1 VTERHVHFGWG
12 HGPGVLEFLWDVDL
26 LGKRVAYYLSSENEE
41 GWSAIDDLIHER
53 DVVKPELNELAIT
66 GQISD
71 DVKWL
76 M

>member
-1 VTERHVHFGWG
+1 MTERHVHFGEG

-26 LGKRVAYYLSSENEE
+26 LGKRVAYFLSSENEE
-41 GWSAIDDLIHER
+41 GWSAIDDLIYTREMQR
-53 DVVKPELNELAIT
+53 ELNELAAT

-71 DVKWL
+71 NVKWL

>member
-1 VTERHVHFGWG
+1 VERHVHFGWG
-12 HGPGVLEFLWDVDL
+12 HGPGVLDFLADVDL

-41 GWSAIDDLIHER
+41 GWSAIDDIIYTREMNR
-53 DVVKPELNELAIT
+53 ELNELAIT
-66 GQISD
+66 GQIGD

>member
-1 VTERHVHFGWG
+1 MERHVHFGWG

-26 LGKRVAYYLSSENEE
+26 LGKRVAYALSSENEE
-41 GWSAIDDLIHER
+41 GWSAINDLLYDR
-53 DVVKPELNELAIT
+53 QMKTELDELAAT
-66 GQISD
+66 GQIGD

>member
-1 VTERHVHFGWG
+1 MTERHVHFGWG
-12 HGPGVLEFLWDVDL
+12 HGPGVLDFLWDVDL

-41 GWSAIDDLIHER
+41 GWSAIDDLIYER
-53 DVVKPELNELAIT
+53 QMRAEVNELFTT
-66 GQISD
+66 GQIGD